1 MYKKTPSQDFN
12 SKKEAKILDDW
23 MFGVDDTYYEEQQ
36 MKCVNTTTPGP
47 IWAPLLVGAMLG
59 ITLVLF
65 ISLPIS
71 QTNDSTLGESI
82 SGLLERLKERNAK

>member
-1 MYKKTPSQDFN
+1 M
-12 SKKEAKILDDW
+12 KILGYTW
-23 MFGVDDTYYEEQQ
+23 NE
-36 MKCVNTTTPGP
+36 
-47 IWAPLLVGAMLG
+47 LLIVMMLG

-82 SGLLERLKERNAK
+82 FGRLENHQGRSEK